1 LVTKLLTPVVNTIID
16 VTSAQELYEL
26 INGAMKM
33 RNTQATGVNS
43 QSSRSHCIIR
53 IFLKLRSSGKIYG
66 QLTLVDLAGSERNAD
81 SFYHTAE
88 RRRECSQI
96 NYSLMTLKDC
106 IRIRAENLKN
116 GTKKHI
122 PYRSSKLSH
131 FLKECFS
138 TKRNSRTVVIST
150 FSPIPTDTEHT
161 MNTLQHTCMMLMK
174 KDAEM
179 SKLTVRE
186 VLNYK
191 SKEKPAPI
199 PLQQWT
205 GDQCRTWLSTVDKM
219 RYKKYVDRFPSQLDG
234 RQLVRLTAKRFAQIG
249 GDEIDKVNAHKA
261 ERLKSNKQFLRGK
274 NI

>member
-1 LVTKLLTPVVNTIID
+1 MTDAK
-16 VTSAQELYEL
+16 ELYEL
-26 INGAMKM
+26 INAAMKS

-53 IFLKLRSSGKIYG
+53 IFLRLRNNGKIYG

-81 SFYHTAE
+81 SFYHNAD

-106 IRIRAENLKN
+106 IRIRAENIKN

-131 FLKECFS
+131 FLKECFTS
-138 TKRNSRTVVIST
+138 KKNSRTVVIAT

-161 MNTLQHTCMMLMK
+161 INTLQHTCMMLMK
-174 KDAEM
+174 KDADQ

-191 SKEKPAPI
+191 SKETPAPI

-205 GDQCRTWLSTVDKM
+205 GEKCRNWLVTVENS
-219 RYKKYVDRFPSQLDG
+219 RFKKYVDRFPSHLDG
-234 RQLVRLTAKRFAQIG
+234 RQLVRFTEKRFAQIV
-249 GDEIDKVNAHKA
+249 GDENIGIALRRAVQNEIDKVNAYKA
-261 ERLKSNKQFLRGK
+261 QRLKDNKQLLRGK